1 MLRIT
6 GRVVLIYKHE
16 VVTRNN
22 DKFEVMDLVLKKQMN
37 NQMRN
42 IHFEITGKLMKEASK
57 YRKGDKIA
65 VWFYLDSKSNNKK
78 WFTNLKV
85 VEIEKPSTI
94 KKQNTNEINFN
105 DYE

>member
-6 GRVVLIYKHE
+6 GRIVLIYTHQI
-16 VVTRNN
+16 VTRNN
-22 DKFEVMDLVLKKQMN
+22 DKFDVMDLVLKKQMN

-42 IHFEITGKLMKEASK
+42 IHFEVTGKLMKEASK
-57 YRKGDKIA
+57 YRKGDKVAI
-65 VWFYLDSKSNNKK
+65 WFYLDSKSNNNK

-85 VEIEKPSTI
+85 VEIEKPTTI
-94 KKQNTNEINFN
+94 KRKNKNEINFN

>member
-6 GRVVLIYKHE
+6 GRIVLIHKHE
-16 VVTRNN
+16 IVTRNN
-22 DKFEVMDLVLKKQMN
+22 DKFEVMDFVLKKQMN

-42 IHFEITGKLMKEASK
+42 IHFEVTGKLIKEASK
-57 YRKGDKIA
+57 YRKGDKVV

-85 VEIEKPSTI
+85 VEIEKQTAI
-94 KKQNTNEINFN
+94 KKENTNEINFN
-105 DYE
+105 DYD